1 MGPNQEKSA
10 MQNFLRFR
18 FVPAALVVL
27 ALSGCSKP
35 EENNAPAAAAPAP
48 AAPPAP
54 AAAPA
59 PTPAPEA
66 PAPAAPATDTAAA
79 STTASIP
86 GKGRSGEQLYNE
98 VCKTCHESG
107 LLNAPKFGDKAAWA
121 ARIAQG
127 KDVLYKH
134 NREGFNAMP
143 ARGGAADASDAELE
157 AAVDYLIQHSS

>member
-1 MGPNQEKSA
+1 
-10 MQNFLRFR
+10 MQKFLRFR

-35 EENNAPAAAAPAP
+35 EENSAPAAAAPAP
-48 AAPPAP
+48 AATPAP

-66 PAPAAPATDTAAA
+66 TAPAAPATDTAAA
-79 STTASIP
+79 STTASATASIP

-121 ARIAQG
+121 ARITQG